1 MYVCILLTVILYN
14 CSALAEV
21 CSSCLSV
28 SNLLSLDCGWCHD
41 SSSCVVIESCSA
53 SSTFTANSSDTCPL
67 PQITMVCS
75 MLQYVN
81 YNDILMVQVNPNS
94 GPYQGGTAVTINGTD
109 LGAVF
114 EDIINV
120 TIGGALCTIYRE
132 TYQPGVG

>member
-1 MYVCILLTVILYN
+1 MDGAKCDVLSGYRNSPCNWYAYVIQLLLYVFLYLLTVILYN

-41 SSSCVVIESCSA
+41 SSSCVVTESCSA

-75 MLQYVN
+75 MLQYVS
-81 YNDILMVQVNPNS
+81 YNDN
-94 GPYQGGTAVTINGTD
+94 YINGT
-109 LGAVF
+109 G
-114 EDIINV
+114 
-120 TIGGALCTIYRE
+120 
-132 TYQPGVG
+132 